1 MEEKELLQKLVE
13 ESNSFSE
20 ILRKQGKA
28 VSGASIK
35 LLKNKLEEYGIKT
48 LFISESLYSK
58 QPKALSEILVENSNY
73 KAQDLKRRL
82 IKEGLKKDICEVCGQ
97 SAEWNGKPLVLQ
109 LDHINGNHYDNRLE
123 NLRIICPNCH
133 SQTDTFANKKNKKVH
148 RCIDCGK
155 EISSRSTRCQ
165 SCAAKYFNSYKVA
178 REDKPTKEQLLE
190 LILSKS
196 FLEIGRMYGV
206 TDNTI
211 RKWCKAYG
219 LPYRKKELKELYQ

>member
-28 VSGASIK
+28 VSGASVK
-35 LLKNKLEEYGIKT
+35 LLKSKLEEYGIKT
-48 LFISESLYSK
+48 LFISESLSGKKSK
-58 QPKALSEILVENSNY
+58 PLSEILVENSNY
-73 KAQDLKRRL
+73 SSQDLKKRL
-82 IKEGLKKDICEVCGQ
+82 IKEGLKEDVCEVCGLPN
-97 SAEWNGKPLVLQ
+97 EWHGKPLVLQ

-123 NLRIICPNCH
+123 NLRVICPNCH
-133 SQTDTFANKKNKKVH
+133 SQTDTFANKKNKKVNH
-148 RCIDCGK
+148 CIDCGK

-165 SCAAKYFNSYKVA
+165 SCASKHFNTYKVA
-178 REDKPTKEQLLE
+178 REDRPTKEQLLE
-190 LILSKS
+190 LILSKP

-219 LPYRKKELKELYQ
+219 LPYKKKELKELYQ